1 MTSFANQVSL
11 LTQKLK
17 EHCKVEYQI
26 KTFSGQTHGFVHRKR
41 EDCSPEDKPY
51 IDEARRN
58 LLEWLNKYVQPQPR
72 ANFLQIALFRKCAL
86 TCLDRFT
93 FTLQKINQGI
103 LKFIVSFETQIK
115 KEKLMY
121 EILSFLTCA
130 PNKIFNN
137 RSVPK
142 EFGQQSNILTISKKP
157 RGPQGTRDQVWP
169 SWP

>member
-58 LLEWLNKYVQPQPR
+58 LLEWLNKYVQPRPR
-72 ANFLQIALFRKCAL
+72 ANFLQIALIRKCAL
-86 TCLDRFT
+86 TCLDHFT

-103 LKFIVSFETQIK
+103 LKFIVSFETQIQ

-130 PNKIFNN
+130 QNKIFNN
-137 RSVPK
+137 RSIPE
-142 EFGQQSNILTISKKP
+142 EFGRQNNPNYQQKTQRSP
-157 RGPQGTRDQVWP
+157 RDT
-169 SWP
+169 

>member
-1 MTSFANQVSL
+1 MTSFSNQVSL

-58 LLEWLNKYVQPQPR
+58 LLEWLNKYVQPRAR
-72 ANFLQIALFRKCAL
+72 ANFLQVALIRKCAL
-86 TCLDRFT
+86 TCLDHFT
-93 FTLQKINQGI
+93 FTLQKINQGV
-103 LKFIVSFETQIK
+103 LKFIVSFETQIQ

-121 EILSFLTCA
+121 EILLSLTYA
-130 PNKIFNN
+130 QNKIFNN
-137 RSVPK
+137 
-142 EFGQQSNILTISKKP
+142 
-157 RGPQGTRDQVWP
+157 QGNT
-169 SWP
+169 